1 LKNYEKRSFFTT
13 LILFFIPLFLLSS
26 IVLYMYYQEQIQ
38 EMQKNILYEMKEYS
52 YDFKDERFSLD
63 IVENN
68 KHNAIFKLYESD
80 EILFAY
86 FEIPSKTPYLLKI
99 IYDKKQYK
107 KLKNKIVQKL
117 FEVAMIIFFF
127 ILFISIGF
135 SFYAL
140 KPMRQAMHLLEDF
153 LKDLIHDLNTPAT
166 SILLNSKLLRKR
178 GDFEEI
184 ERIELCAKGIASLYK
199 NLELMNPVNIENN
212 ESVILNELIVTKIE
226 ILKKIYPNIQFTQ
239 DVTDT
244 VIRSNQN
251 AVDRILDNLLT
262 NACKYNIKNGQV
274 NLSMQNN
281 ILSISDTGIG
291 IKNPTKVFQRYYK
304 ENRNGLGIGMNIVK
318 QLCDILNI
326 TININSTLGKGTTI
340 ELIFMR

>member
-1 LKNYEKRSFFTT
+1 
-13 LILFFIPLFLLSS
+13 
-26 IVLYMYYQEQIQ
+26 
-38 EMQKNILYEMKEYS
+38 
-52 YDFKDERFSLD
+52 
-63 IVENN
+63 
-68 KHNAIFKLYESD
+68 
-80 EILFAY
+80 
-86 FEIPSKTPYLLKI
+86 
-99 IYDKKQYK
+99 
-107 KLKNKIVQKL
+107 
-117 FEVAMIIFFF
+117 
-127 ILFISIGF
+127 
-135 SFYAL
+135 
-140 KPMRQAMHLLEDF
+140 
-153 LKDLIHDLNTPAT
+153 LIHDLNTPAT

-199 NLELMNPVNIENN
+199 NLELMNPVNIEND
-212 ESVILNELIVTKIE
+212 ESVILNELIAVKIE

-244 VIRSNQN
+244 VIKSNQN
-251 AVDRILDNLLT
+251 AVERILDNLLT
-262 NACKYNIKNGQV
+262 NACKYNNKNGQV
-274 NLSMQNN
+274 NISMQNN